1 MDARRRALQQ
11 WDRRRR
17 SGCSGALCVTAVLVA
32 AAWRVS
38 GDFRRH
44 VPETS
49 IACVAPGQVRLR
61 CRCMWLWYGLGS
73 GDGLPVAVVWPC
85 PWLCLWCP
93 VTVTVAVAVCAC
105 GGARARVC
113 LCVRV
118 SVCERGF
125 ACACV
130 CVAVWAGFVAV
141 RVVCRVLRPLRTP
154 GRPRAGAVT
163 RSAQHAGHTLGT
175 RASRNL
181 DFGLEVRGERGR
193 RVCRTSC
200 VRVWSHAVQ
209 RVLCV
214 FCVFCVSP

>member
-113 LCVRV
+113 VCVSLVCVPLRPRVCMQTGIRLRLRLRVCLGRVRRCACRV
-118 SVCERGF
+118 SCPASAANSWPSARRSRDTFSAARSAHALRATSTSASRFEVREAG
-125 ACACV
+125 ACACGCARYIVFLYV
-130 CVAVWAGFVAV
+130 C
-141 RVVCRVLRPLRTP
+141 LLTY
-154 GRPRAGAVT
+154 
-163 RSAQHAGHTLGT
+163 
-175 RASRNL
+175 
-181 DFGLEVRGERGR
+181 
-193 RVCRTSC
+193 
-200 VRVWSHAVQ
+200 
-209 RVLCV
+209 
-214 FCVFCVSP
+214 